1 VQITPVDSD
10 NNLFKI
16 ENVFDTDLVQQILAT
31 DWLNIHWHRQ
41 EGQENWARRRLDNT
55 ALPWIATWDQQINQA
70 WESIQQQIGIS
81 IVPYFGTAFWL
92 DEDKFICPIHTD
104 GELPGSLHMNWIGP
118 ATAFYW
124 YKDSKSLRYQ
134 FEAQP
139 NTGYIMVNQSDN
151 TEYRKLLW
159 HGMLTPVKNFRV
171 TSYTWMVPQ

>member
-1 VQITPVDSD
+1 MQITPVDSD